1 VVLKTPNI
9 VFILL
14 RIAVHIGSALPIL
27 WLYFVAIPGDK
38 LSSDPVQGLT
48 HFLGLGAIRLLLL
61 SLCITPI
68 AKQFKLGKL
77 LRLRRPLG
85 LWCFAY
91 ATLHF
96 SVWVILDIQ
105 FDWGLIAGEIIE
117 RNYLLVGFLAW
128 IILLSLAATS
138 IPVIQR
144 AMRSSWKKLHNWIYL
159 VALLAPIHFFW
170 SVKSEIIEPSVY
182 IIFALVLLSLRYKTL
197 LKHFKKNKNANSH
210 HSK

>member
-1 VVLKTPNI
+1 MVLKIPNFI
-9 VFILL
+9 FVFLKL
-14 RIAVHIGSALPIL
+14 ALHIGSALPII
-27 WLYFVAIPGDK
+27 WLYFAIPTDK
-38 LSSDPVQGLT
+38 LGGDPVQGLT

-96 SVWVILDIQ
+96 AVWIVLDIQ
-105 FDWGLIAGEIIE
+105 FYWGLIGEEIIK
-117 RNYLLVGFLAW
+117 RNYLLIGFLAW
-128 IILLSLAATS
+128 LILLPLAITS
-138 IPVIQR
+138 IPTFQR
-144 AMRSSWKKLHNWIYL
+144 VMKGYWKKLHNWIYL

-170 SVKSEIIEPSVY
+170 SVKSEMIEPCIYLV
-182 IIFALVLLSLRYKTL
+182 IALGLLVFRHKTL
-197 LKHFKKNKNANSH
+197 LKYFRK
-210 HSK
+210 